1 MPSRFLAFIR
11 ALRKRGLFGVL
22 ALYIV
27 GAWGV
32 LQVAAL
38 VFPGW
43 GVPDYAIRHVWTG
56 AVLLFPIA
64 VAFGWLYEITPQGLR
79 RTTASEDVSL
89 TAPDYGIVIAL
100 LAVSIA
106 ALYFVTSQVLA
117 TRVGVEQSAG
127 LAHAPEHS
135 IAVLPFVNM
144 SGDESNEYFSDG
156 LSEQLLNELA
166 RIPELH
172 VAARTSAFYYKG
184 RDQNVEKIGVEL
196 GVRNVLE
203 GSVRKVGNRI
213 RITAQLIDTANGYH
227 LWSETYD
234 RTLDDVFGVQ
244 DEISREIADMLEVR
258 MLAQEKLR
266 DVELG
271 PRGAEAFDM
280 FLHGLSYAQ
289 PGTGDGYE
297 RAISSYRRAID
308 IAHAFVA
315 AHNQLAYSYL
325 MLPFKDRMSFD
336 DSIAAAEPYIARA
349 LELAPESA
357 DVIATQALSRAL
369 ARKFDEANPLFERA
383 ISLNP
388 NLFVAHM
395 HYGLSLV
402 YQGRLKE
409 ASTAYIQAQAL
420 DPMNVSLNANL
431 GALFMLMGRPDE
443 GFEFS
448 EKALAIDPA
457 YTPARDRMS
466 LWLSNYGRLADSKQ
480 YGLELLEESP
490 ESSIILSALT
500 RNYVRLGMNDDAEAM
515 LDRLMNAGV
524 DDFRKGWT
532 ADHFYIATNDVEG
545 YAAFAELLFQNVKA
559 KLGDRLSFTDRM
571 RTQWYGRSLLLRG
584 RYGEAV
590 DMFWWSVGG
599 EDGVAGATY
608 DFVFF
613 LKYLAFAYQK
623 TGKLEEAEQ
632 LLSRAHELVT
642 TARDNGWGTPFL
654 YVRLAEIEAIRGD
667 VESAVRNIGI
677 AVDKGYRDLP
687 WLRHSPFF
695 RDIQQHWEM
704 ERLQQVVR
712 QGIAAERA
720 KLSLGWPAR
729 TESRLNVAERTYQER
744 RPYFAHSGHCLFKAI
759 LELRHGD
766 IQFRPAGVQRR
777 NFSREKA

>member
-1 MPSRFLAFIR
+1 MPSRFLSFIR

-27 GAWGV
+27 GAWVV

-38 VFPGW
+38 AFPGW

-56 AVLLFPIA
+56 AVLLFPVAI
-64 VAFGWLYEITPQGLR
+64 AFGWRYQLTPQGLR
-79 RTTASEDVSL
+79 RTTASKEVPL
-89 TAPDYGIVIAL
+89 TAPDFWIVIAMA
-100 LAVSIA
+100 AVSA
-106 ALYFVTSQVLA
+106 TTLYFVTSQVLA
-117 TRVGVEQSAG
+117 TRVDVEQSADI
-127 LAHAPEHS
+127 AHAPKHS

-144 SGDESNEYFSDG
+144 SGDESDEYFSDG

-203 GSVRKVGNRI
+203 GSVRKVGKRI

-244 DEISREIADMLEVR
+244 DEISHEIAEILEIR

-271 PRGAEAFDM
+271 PRGAEAFDR
-280 FLHGLSYAQ
+280 FLRGLSYAQ
-289 PGTGDGYE
+289 SGTGDGYE
-297 RAISSYRRAID
+297 RAIHSYRQAIE
-308 IAHAFVA
+308 IAPVFAA
-315 AHNQLAYSYL
+315 AHNKLAYSYL
-325 MLPFKDRMSFD
+325 MLPFKDRMSYD
-336 DSIAAAEPYIARA
+336 DSIAAAEPHIARA

-357 DVIATQALSRAL
+357 EVIATQALSRAL
-369 ARKFDEANPLFERA
+369 ARDFEESNPLFDRA
-383 ISLNP
+383 IRLNP
-388 NLFVAHM
+388 GLFVAHL
-395 HYGLSLV
+395 HYGLSLI

-420 DPMNVSLNANL
+420 DPMNVTLNANL

-443 GFEFS
+443 GLEFS
-448 EKALAIDPA
+448 EKALAIDPGYA
-457 YTPARDRMS
+457 PARDRLS
-466 LWLSNYGRLADSKQ
+466 SWLSNYGRLADSAQ
-480 YGLELLEESP
+480 FGLGLLEEWP
-490 ESSIILSALT
+490 ESSITLSALT
-500 RNYVRLGMNDDAEAM
+500 RNYVRLGMIDDAAAM
-515 LDRLMNAGV
+515 LGRLMKIGG

-532 ADHFYIATNDVEG
+532 ADHFYIATNDVDG
-545 YAAFAELLFQNVKA
+545 YAAFAELLFKNVNA
-559 KLGDRLSFTDRM
+559 EPGDKLSFTDRM

-584 RYGEAV
+584 RYDEAV
-590 DMFWWSVGG
+590 AMFWWSANG
-599 EDGVAGATY
+599 EDGIAEVTY

-613 LKYLAFAYQK
+613 LKYLALAYQK
-623 TGKLEEAEQ
+623 TGQPDEAEQ
-632 LLSRAHELVT
+632 LLSQAHELVT

-667 VESAVRNIGI
+667 VESAVQNIGI

-704 ERLQQVVR
+704 KRLQQVVR
-712 QGIAAERA
+712 RGIAAERA
-720 KLSLGWPAR
+720 KL
-729 TESRLNVAERTYQER
+729 
-744 RPYFAHSGHCLFKAI
+744 
-759 LELRHGD
+759 
-766 IQFRPAGVQRR
+766 GV
-777 NFSREKA
+777 